1 MKHPAAP
8 FSVLVRSY
16 SLPTVFEAPE
26 LGADMRLE
34 YKSTHRSPVAAG
46 RRLASIVMGKS
57 ALAKLIRRR
66 GLRRGLRMTI
76 AASDGSERPLTL
88 HRFTFCR

>member
-8 FSVLVRSY
+8 FFVLVRSY
-16 SLPTVFEAPE
+16 SLEAHE
-26 LGADMRLE
+26 FGAERLE

-57 ALAKLIRRR
+57 ALAKLINQQV
-66 GLRRGLRMTI
+66 LRRGLRMTI
-76 AASDGSERPLTL
+76 AASDGSERALTL
-88 HRFTFCR
+88 HRLTFCR

>member
-8 FSVLVRSY
+8 FFVLVRSY
-16 SLPTVFEAPE
+16 PLEANE
-26 LGADMRLE
+26 IGADMQLE

-46 RRLASIVMGKS
+46 RRLASIILGKS
-57 ALAKLIRRR
+57 ALAKLIRR
-66 GLRRGLRMTI
+66 GAPRRGLQMTI
-76 AASDGSERPLTL
+76 AASDSSERALTL